1 MKNNNSKWF
10 TIISLLVLVFIIV
23 PIVLNM
29 FGYKLTENFNQDIS
43 SQYLD
48 ISRSLPP
55 VESNPLINMENANML
70 QTMIEQKKNELSN
83 AMLQTD
89 MNKPIPETFSLLSDL
104 NSNSGPETFSLL
116 SDLSYNFFN

>member
-1 MKNNNSKWF
+1 MKNNSSKWF

-48 ISRSLPP
+48 NSSTSPP
-55 VESNPLINMENANML
+55 VATNPLINMENANML
-70 QTMIEQKKNELSN
+70 QTMMEQKKDEVSN
-83 AMLQTD
+83 AMSESE
-89 MNKPIPETFSLLSDL
+89 MNNSIPETFSLLSDL
-104 NSNSGPETFSLL
+104 NSNSGPETFTLL